1 MLAVILWIL
10 KIIGVLLLVILG
22 LVLAFLLVVLL
33 VPIRYRAEGSWYGEL
48 KASASV
54 SWLLHIISLR
64 AVYGERR
71 EIILRIFGFRI
82 GGERK
87 IKRKKR
93 AKKDAANAD
102 SREEGLQEREEKIQD
117 HSRQD
122 REENAQDHS
131 RQDREEKAQDL
142 NKQEREAAEPSKGS
156 AGTLKD
162 STKPEVPQKPAAGM
176 EKTRKGQFSAGKICD
191 KLKAA
196 MQRISRAAAAFKNKL
211 LGIPKLAERAKKALK
226 RARRKLTELGKKKE
240 RLIAFL
246 RDEENQRTFKLLKRQ
261 IFALLKHVLPRR
273 VKGKLRFGF
282 DDPYTTGQVLMYL
295 APFYGLYA
303 RKLELIPVFEEPV
316 LDGELYL
323 KGKVRIGT
331 VLVLAARMMLD
342 RNFRSLL
349 KKWREG

>member
-54 SWLLHIISLR
+54 NWLLHIISLR

-93 AKKDAANAD
+93 AKKEAANAD
-102 SREEGLQEREEKIQD
+102 SREEGLQEREEKI
-117 HSRQD
+117 
-122 REENAQDHS
+122 QDHS

-261 IFALLKHVLPRR
+261 IFALLKHVLPQQG
-273 VKGKLRFGF
+273 KGEAAVFGILMI
-282 DDPYTTGQVLMYL
+282 PYTTGQVLMYL

>member
-93 AKKDAANAD
+93 AKKEAANAD

-122 REENAQDHS
+122 REEN
-131 RQDREEKAQDL
+131 AQDL

-323 KGKVRIGT
+323 KGKVLIGT
-331 VLVLAARMMLD
+331 VLVLAALMILY

>member
-71 EIILRIFGFRI
+71 EIILCIFGFRI

-93 AKKDAANAD
+93 AKKEAANAD

-117 HSRQD
+117 HGRQD
-122 REENAQDHS
+122 REEKAQDHS
-131 RQDREEKAQDL
+131 RQDRE
-142 NKQEREAAEPSKGS
+142 AAEPSKDS

-211 LGIPKLAERAKKALK
+211 LGIPKLAERAKRAFK

-240 RLIAFL
+240 WLIAFL

>member
-93 AKKDAANAD
+93 AKKKAADAD
-102 SREEGLQEREEKIQD
+102 SREEELQEQEEKARD

-122 REENAQDHS
+122 RETNT
-131 RQDREEKAQDL
+131 QDL
-142 NKQEREAAEPSKGS
+142 NIQEAAEPSGDS

-162 STKPEVPQKPAAGM
+162 SRKPEVPQKPAAGM

-196 MQRISRAAAAFKNKL
+196 MLRIGRAAAAFKNKL
-211 LGIPKLAERAKKALK
+211 LGIPKLAERAKRALK
-226 RARRKLTELGKKKE
+226 RTRRKLTELGKKKE

>member
-71 EIILRIFGFRI
+71 EIILCIFGFRI

-93 AKKDAANAD
+93 AKKEAANAD

-117 HSRQD
+117 HGRQDREEKAQDHSRQD
-122 REENAQDHS
+122 REANAQDHS
-131 RQDREEKAQDL
+131 RQDRE
-142 NKQEREAAEPSKGS
+142 AAEPSKDS

-176 EKTRKGQFSAGKICD
+176 EKTQKRTVFSRKN
-191 KLKAA
+191 L
-196 MQRISRAAAAFKNKL
+196 
-211 LGIPKLAERAKKALK
+211 
-226 RARRKLTELGKKKE
+226 
-240 RLIAFL
+240 
-246 RDEENQRTFKLLKRQ
+246 
-261 IFALLKHVLPRR
+261 
-273 VKGKLRFGF
+273 
-282 DDPYTTGQVLMYL
+282 
-295 APFYGLYA
+295 
-303 RKLELIPVFEEPV
+303 
-316 LDGELYL
+316 
-323 KGKVRIGT
+323 
-331 VLVLAARMMLD
+331 
-342 RNFRSLL
+342 
-349 KKWREG
+349 

>member
-10 KIIGVLLLVILG
+10 KIIGVLLLAILG

-93 AKKDAANAD
+93 AKKKAAEAD
-102 SREEGLQEREEKIQD
+102 GREEGLQEREE
-117 HSRQD
+117 
-122 REENAQDHS
+122 N
-131 RQDREEKAQDL
+131 AQDL
-142 NKQEREAAEPSKGS
+142 NRQDREAAEPCKDS

-162 STKPEVPQKPAAGM
+162 SRKPEVPQKPAAGM

-196 MQRISRAAAAFKNKL
+196 MLRIGRAAAAFKNKL
-211 LGIPKLAERAKKALK
+211 LGIPKLAERAKRALK
-226 RARRKLTELGKKKE
+226 RTRRKLTELGKKKE